1 MPHGTSEK
9 LETKKD
15 KESGFRSLVHPINCS
30 LPSSS
35 VHESSQAR
43 ILEWVAISFSKGSE
57 VEVIVV
63 VIYS

>member
-1 MPHGTSEK
+1 MPHGTFEK

-15 KESGFRSLVHPINCS
+15 KESGFRSLLHPINCS

-35 VHESSQAR
+35 VQGVSQAR

-57 VEVIVV
+57 VEVIVM
-63 VIYS
+63 VIYT